1 MLKTAIAALIGALLY
16 SAIAGAQEWVAL
28 RPPAAPGTGKPP
40 QILIDVASIE
50 ILASG
55 LRRATSKTNFLG
67 DEDPG
72 QFAPQTL
79 RFAIWV
85 ITYDC
90 AKQLTHSESSEIHM
104 VGGKVLSGNR
114 PSSKWYPVPSPA
126 ADPAFGYVCEWKG
139 K

>member
-1 MLKTAIAALIGALLY
+1 VKTVIAALTGALLY
-16 SAIAGAQEWVAL
+16 SAMASAQEWVAL

-72 QFAPQTL
+72 QFTPQTL
-79 RFAIWV
+79 RFAVWV

-90 AKQLTHSESSEIHM
+90 AKQLTRPESSEIHM
-104 VGGKVLSGNR
+104 VDGKVRSDSR
-114 PSSKWYPVPSPA
+114 PSSKWYSALSPA
-126 ADPAFGYVCEWKG
+126 ADPAFEYVCEWKG